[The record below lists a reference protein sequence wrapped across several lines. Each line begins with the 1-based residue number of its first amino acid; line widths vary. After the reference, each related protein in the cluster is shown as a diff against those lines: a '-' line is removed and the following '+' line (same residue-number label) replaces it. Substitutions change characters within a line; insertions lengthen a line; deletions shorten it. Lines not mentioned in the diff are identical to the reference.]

1 MLITRGLL
9 GPSVTTSE
17 HAQAGGGVSIR
28 SVTRADLLDVFRI
41 EQAVF
46 PQPWPF
52 SAFERYLDAPAFL
65 VATDATAGE
74 VGGPGGGDVV
84 GYVVGDVIPNHG
96 RSLGHVK
103 DLAVRSDQQGD
114 GVGSA
119 LLGRALRVL
128 AAHGASTVKLE
139 VRPSNQAALSL
150 YARFGFEP
158 LKTVP
163 GYYAD
168 GEAAMVMVADL
179 DAPGPT

>member
-1 MLITRGLL
+1 M
-9 GPSVTTSE
+9 
-17 HAQAGGGVSIR
+17 HIR
-28 SVTRADLLDVFRI
+28 PVARADLLDVFRI

-65 VATDATAGE
+65 VATDGTAGE
-74 VGGPGGGDVV
+74 VGGPGAGDVV
-84 GYVVGDVIPNHG
+84 GYVVGDVVPNHG
-96 RSLGHVK
+96 RPLGHVK
-103 DLAVRSDQQGD
+103 DLAVRSDRQGE

-128 AAHGASTVKLE
+128 AAQGVSTVKLE
-139 VRPSNQAALSL
+139 VRPSNRPAISL
-150 YARFGFEP
+150 YGRFGFEP

-179 DAPGPT
+179 DVSVPL